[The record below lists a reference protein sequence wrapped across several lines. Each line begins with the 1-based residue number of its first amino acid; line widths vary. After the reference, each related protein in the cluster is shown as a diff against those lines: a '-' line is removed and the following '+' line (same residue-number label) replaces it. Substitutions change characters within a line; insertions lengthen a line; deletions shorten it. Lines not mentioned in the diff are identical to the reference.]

1 MRVAWLFHPGRVGP
15 RRRQTGLA
23 LLALFLALS
32 GLLRLGNGVG
42 LAAAQAAVAPE
53 GQADAIPVTAGPACV
68 PDAGAMAML
77 ESLRERER
85 RIAEQ
90 EQKQAVRARS
100 LDLAQGEVDR
110 RLAELEAAER
120 KLSATVAV
128 ADQAADR
135 DVARLVSVYE
145 TMKAKDAARLFAEMD
160 GDFAAGFLARMR
172 PDAAAAVLAGLDPAK
187 GYEISA
193 RLAGRNALGPKN

>member
-1 MRVAWLFHPGRVGP
+1 MQGQTGP
-15 RRRQTGLA
+15 RRRQTGLT
-23 LLALFLALS
+23 LLALFLVLS
-32 GLLRLGNGVG
+32 GVLRLGNGVG
-42 LAAAQAAVAPE
+42 LAAAQTAAPAGE
-53 GQADAIPVTAGPACV
+53 AGQAVPATAGPACV

-85 RIAEQ
+85 RIAGQ
-90 EQKQAVRARS
+90 EQKQAVRQQT
-100 LDLAQGEVDR
+100 LDLAQAEVDR
-110 RLAELEAAER
+110 KLAELDAAER
-120 KLSATVAV
+120 KLSATIAV

-145 TMKAKDAARLFAEMD
+145 TMKPKDAARLFAEMD

-187 GYEISA
+187 GYAISV